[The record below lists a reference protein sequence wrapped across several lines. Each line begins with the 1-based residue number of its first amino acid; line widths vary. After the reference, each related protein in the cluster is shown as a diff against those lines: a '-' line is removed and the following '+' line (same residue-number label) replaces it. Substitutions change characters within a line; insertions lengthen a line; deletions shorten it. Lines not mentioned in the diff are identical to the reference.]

1 MMLAV
6 IFAQAAVKT
15 DRKQRWMVCKLM
27 SDSGAD
33 DGKVN
38 FIFNQGSNAK
48 TTNPLINCWT
58 HNKMDKLKRLFFLS
72 ELASFRTTCS
82 SLWLMLLSNCHNSL
96 YKGENLLAID
106 YLLRAVRRFTLSGF
120 SPEGVL
126 TRVYTEQGLCALWE
140 IFKVGHFEGLA
151 IERGKSPQRGLKC
164 FLQGSFTSHPH
175 LSPGNDTAGL
185 RLRFWKWQP
194 SLRKLFDAG
203 KITDG
208 QLK

>member
-6 IFAQAAVKT
+6 VFAQAAVKT

-126 TRVYTEQGLCALWE
+126 TRVYTERGEVFALC
-140 IFKVGHFEGLA
+140 
-151 IERGKSPQRGLKC
+151 ERSSKLVILRVLPSNVENHHREVLNVFCKD
-164 FLQGSFTSHPH
+164 LLPH
-175 LSPGNDTAGL
+175 
-185 RLRFWKWQP
+185 
-194 SLRKLFDAG
+194 
-203 KITDG
+203 IHI
-208 QLK
+208 